1 MATALYPMFV
11 PFWRL
16 SGFYF
21 FYFAILGIH
30 LPYWGLYLKDCGF
43 GPVEIGNL
51 SALLVATRV
60 VAPTVWGWIA
70 DRTGRSLSIIR
81 ITLFFGALI
90 FAGFLVA
97 RDYPLM
103 AGITLGFGFFWNAA
117 LPQFEA
123 VTLAYLTDEP
133 YRYSRVRL
141 WGSVGFISMVLGMG
155 WILDKQPISVLP
167 AAITVILFA
176 NWLVTLTLPK
186 TGNTHAGPASIGI
199 WEIVKKTDV
208 LAFLM
213 VCILLQVAHG
223 PYYVF
228 YSIYLKQFHYSAT
241 LTGCLWALGVFA
253 EIVLFIYMRPLLARY
268 SLKNILLTS
277 LLLATV
283 RWMLI
288 GWGAAN
294 PALLLSAQ
302 LLHAASFGS
311 AHIAAIHLVHQYFGR
326 EHQGK
331 GQALYSSLSF
341 GLGGMIGSLYSG
353 YFWELLGPEFVYS
366 MAALFCYL
374 AFAIAYFGIGQ
385 EYTPK
390 ASH

>member
-1 MATALYPMFV
+1 MSV

-21 FYFAILGIH
+21 FYFAVLGIH

-51 SALLVATRV
+51 SALLVATRI

-70 DRTGRSLSIIR
+70 DRTGRSLAIIR
-81 ITLFFGALI
+81 ITLFLGALV
-90 FAGFLVA
+90 FAGFLYA
-97 RDYPLM
+97 RGYWAM
-103 AGITLGFGFFWNAA
+103 AGITVGFGFFWNAA

-123 VTLAYLTDEP
+123 ITLAYLAEEP
-133 YRYSRVRL
+133 YRYSRIRL
-141 WGSVGFISMVLGMG
+141 WGSVGFIAMVLGMG
-155 WILDKQPISVLP
+155 WILDKQPVAVLP
-167 AAITVILFA
+167 AAVTGILAA

-186 TGNTHAGPASIGI
+186 PGEAHAGPVRVGL
-199 WEIVKKTDV
+199 WEILKKPSV
-208 LAFLM
+208 LAFLT
-213 VCILLQVAHG
+213 VCMLLQVAHG

-241 LTGCLWALGVFA
+241 LTGCLWALGVLA
-253 EIVLFIYMRPLLARY
+253 EIVLFINMRPLLARY
-268 SLKNILLTS
+268 SLRAILLVS
-277 LLLATV
+277 LLLATL

-288 GWGAAN
+288 GWGAAD
-294 PALLLSAQ
+294 PILLFGAQ

-311 AHIAAIHLVHQYFGR
+311 AHVAAIHLVHYYFGR

-353 YFWELLGPEFVYS
+353 YFWDWLGPAFVYS
-366 MAALFCYL
+366 TAALLCYL
-374 AFAIAYFGIGQ
+374 AFAITYFWIGR
-385 EYTPK
+385 EYIPK
-390 ASH
+390 PSH